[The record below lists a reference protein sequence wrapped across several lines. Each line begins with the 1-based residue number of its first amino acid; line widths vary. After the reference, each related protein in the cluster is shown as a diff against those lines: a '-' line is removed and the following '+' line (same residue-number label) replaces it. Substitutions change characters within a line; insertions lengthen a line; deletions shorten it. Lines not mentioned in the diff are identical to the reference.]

1 VSAAEAAAPVSAAEA
16 RTLFAGLKSASALV
30 LAVSGGPDSTA
41 LMILAARW
49 RAALR
54 KGPHL
59 VAVTIDHGLRAES
72 GREARAAKTL
82 AAQLGIRHRTMR
94 WTGDKP
100 ATGLQEAARGVRYRL
115 RAAAARTAGA
125 RHVLTAHTLDDQAET
140 VLLRMARGSGLTGLG
155 AMARETVL
163 EHFQEKWNPVF
174 RPKMRQRKNAR
185 AVSVSGLCESA
196 LADPTE
202 RRHAA
207 APLLLVRPLLEL
219 PKARL
224 IATLVAS
231 RIAYCEDP
239 SNVDPRFTRARWRE
253 VMPVLAGEGLDARR
267 LALLARRLRRA
278 EAAIEF
284 SVAVAAVA
292 VSQAVW
298 PDGAPIVLDAEKFI
312 RLPEEVALRVLGRAI
327 VHAAGE
333 LPLRLGR
340 LEALYG
346 LLAQPNSASD
356 SAPPHRVRRTL
367 AGALITLAGGRLT
380 VERAPPRSKPASLG
394 TARP

>member
-1 VSAAEAAAPVSAAEA
+1 
-16 RTLFAGLKSASALV
+16 
-30 LAVSGGPDSTA
+30 
-41 LMILAARW
+41 
-49 RAALR
+49 
-54 KGPHL
+54 
-59 VAVTIDHGLRAES
+59 
-72 GREARAAKTL
+72 
-82 AAQLGIRHRTMR
+82 
-94 WTGDKP
+94 
-100 ATGLQEAARGVRYRL
+100 LQEAARAVRYRL
-115 RAAAARTAGA
+115 LADAALAAGA
-125 RHVLTAHTLDDQAET
+125 RHILTAHTLDDQAET
-140 VLLRMARGSGLTGLG
+140 VLLRMARGSGMTGLA
-155 AMARETVL
+155 AMARETM
-163 EHFQEKWNPVF
+163 FADQPV
-174 RPKMRQRKNAR
+174 RRR
-185 AVSVSGLCESA
+185 SA
-196 LADPTE
+196 D
-202 RRHAA
+202 
-207 APLLLVRPLLEL
+207 PLLLVRPLLDL

-224 IATLVAS
+224 IATLEAS
-231 RIAYCEDP
+231 RVAYCEDP
-239 SNVDPRFTRARWRE
+239 SNVDPRFTRARLRE

-284 SVAVAAVA
+284 AVAVAAGA

-346 LLAQPNSASD
+346 LLARPNSASN